1 MRSGRYQLPAAEKPP
16 AGDALP
22 AGGFFTKGVFMA
34 IPNPKETAVSEEE
47 KRKAAAKK
55 LAQVLARA
63 GLGTTSIGIRGGSI
77 LLGSVKTETAR

>member
-1 MRSGRYQLPAAEKPP
+1 
-16 AGDALP
+16 
-22 AGGFFTKGVFMA
+22 MA